1 MRNPAIYFDN
11 FLGSKGLQESIT
23 SNCKKALDMGVVRGG
38 HHRLKRRKR
47 LCDEEGAGNEQ
58 KNEKSFLI
66 KNFRIK
72 SPVIKFNSFFIR
84 TFLSLRVVYIHRSL

>member
-1 MRNPAIYFDN
+1 MEVGARR
-11 FLGSKGLQESIT
+11 T
-23 SNCKKALDMGVVRGG
+23 SEVGVTRKKP
-38 HHRLKRRKR
+38 
-47 LCDEEGAGNEQ
+47 AGNEQ

-84 TFLSLRVVYIHRSL
+84 TFPLSTLRVCLYPSLSIGIFFLLEESLDWQCTLTQNNI